1 MSTTRI
7 FFILATI
14 LIFAFE
20 LLGIFLEARK
30 LPPKDKR
37 KKGDCY
43 WLGAL
48 FIALGVT
55 IAGFI
60 VFYNTIW
67 TLLT

>member
-1 MSTTRI
+1 MSMTKI

-37 KKGDCY
+37 VKGDHY
-43 WLGAL
+43 WLVAL
-48 FIALGVT
+48 FIAFGVT
-55 IAGFI
+55 VAGFI

-67 TLLT
+67 KLIA